1 LKRIRKEEVQV
12 EEEEEEEDE
21 TRTHKK
27 KRKKRTIRK
36 EIPPPRQCEMRDI
49 TNEANTKS
57 YEVWRRV
64 FSMKTKQ
71 YLLQTTRGSNSECEE

>member
-1 LKRIRKEEVQV
+1 MKFEKDKKEVQV

-21 TRTHKK
+21 THKK
-27 KRKKRTIRK
+27 KKKRTIRK

-57 YEVWRRV
+57 YEV
-64 FSMKTKQ
+64 
-71 YLLQTTRGSNSECEE
+71 